1 MRSIFVYVCVLL
13 VMLYLSVEFCHL
25 TLFNSQ
31 REKLMWNSAF
41 VGDRDG
47 IFVFCSTTENFLQL
61 WQPLFFFLHDSL
73 YVHQA
78 YEAYAFRL
86 FTIDTEMQKSLF
98 ECVCNQLLNE
108 SIEFRQIFQDKLHNI
123 EHFSPYLWCERANVV
138 NKLSLIVRPDFDNSS
153 NWQS

>member
-1 MRSIFVYVCVLL
+1 MFPSLCYFVAFDDSTVDKSRAMTMMWIIQLFLFFVCLARSLARSLWLVFRSFMRSIFVYVCVLL

-61 WQPLFFFLHDSL
+61 WQPLFFSSII
-73 YVHQA
+73 
-78 YEAYAFRL
+78 L
-86 FTIDTEMQKSLF
+86 FMYIKRTRHT
-98 ECVCNQLLNE
+98 
-108 SIEFRQIFQDKLHNI
+108 
-123 EHFSPYLWCERANVV
+123 HFVYL
-138 NKLSLIVRPDFDNSS
+138 P
-153 NWQS
+153 

>member
-1 MRSIFVYVCVLL
+1 MFPSLCYFVAFDDSTVDKSRAMTMMWIIQLFLFFVCLARSLTLAGVSFIYVIYFCVYVCVLL

-86 FTIDTEMQKSLF
+86 FTIDTKM
-98 ECVCNQLLNE
+98 
-108 SIEFRQIFQDKLHNI
+108 
-123 EHFSPYLWCERANVV
+123 
-138 NKLSLIVRPDFDNSS
+138 
-153 NWQS
+153 